1 MLCKN
6 CKHPING
13 NYCCNCGEKAVQ
25 KRFTLK
31 GILYD
36 HIVLPFAEN
45 KKSLPK
51 TIKLLSIRPGSSI
64 REYLEGNR
72 ASLYASDKFLLLVG
86 TITTLLTFRYH
97 FFASEFTSTDTPAN
111 HAALTFLGLL
121 DKKEFLNQ
129 FFLYA
134 EQYATLLNI
143 IAIPVFAIFSYLFFR
158 KKGYTFGENL
168 ILNTYITA
176 QQLFCLL
183 LLVPFLEIFPDSKYV
198 LISVYSLFIAL
209 YNALVYVQF
218 FKAVTIGGIVKSF
231 VIVAF
236 AYAVQF
242 FFNLAIYYA
251 FGMYFRVLDELKLL

>member
-13 NYCCNCGEKAVQ
+13 KYCCNCGEKAVHE
-25 KRFTLK
+25 RFTLK
-31 GILYD
+31 SILYD
-36 HIVLPFAEN
+36 LIVLPFAEN

-51 TIKLLSIRPGSSI
+51 TIKELSLRPGSSI
-64 REYLEGNR
+64 RNYIEGNR

-86 TITTLLTFRYH
+86 TITTILTFRYH
-97 FFASEFTSTDTPAN
+97 FFASEFTSSDAAAN
-111 HAALTFLGLL
+111 HAALTFFGLL

-143 IAIPVFAIFSYLFFR
+143 IAIPVFAIFSYLIFR
-158 KKGYTFGENL
+158 KQGNTFGENL

-183 LLVPFLEIFPDSKYV
+183 LLVPLLEIFPDSKYV
-198 LISVYSLFIAL
+198 LISGYSAGIAL
-209 YNALVYVQF
+209 YNVWVYVQF
-218 FKAVTIGGIVKSF
+218 FKAATLNGIIKSF
-231 VIVAF
+231 LVVGISYV
-236 AYAVQF
+236 VQF
-242 FFNLAIYYA
+242 FLNLAIYSA
-251 FGMYFRVLDELKLL
+251 FGKYFRLLDDLKLL